1 MDVVYSL
8 CSATFYGC
16 SGILDTLL
24 VRNNNIFDI
33 FILKQFAY
41 FFVSI
46 IIFSFLFKNLNSV
59 KKIKINYNDLFILI
73 VAATL
78 GIMGTF
84 LFLYSL
90 SKSQNNYLTF
100 GILYALPIVIYS
112 LLNYFIMKSEFSYLN
127 LLGIIMVCVGLFLTS
142 LKNKE

>member
-1 MDVVYSL
+1 MDIIYSIS
-8 CSATFYGC
+8 SATFYGC

-24 VRNNNIFDI
+24 VRNNDIFDI
-33 FILKQFAY
+33 FILKQFVY

-46 IIFSFLFKNLNSV
+46 IIFLFLFKNLHSV
-59 KKIKINYNDLFILI
+59 QKLKMSYNDLFFLLL
-73 VAATL
+73 AATL
-78 GIMGTF
+78 GTLGTF

-90 SKSQNNYLTF
+90 SKSKNNYLTF

-112 LLNYFIMKSEFSYLN
+112 LLNFFIMKSEFSYLN

-142 LKNKE
+142 LKKKE

>member
-1 MDVVYSL
+1 MDIVYSV

-24 VRNNNIFDI
+24 VRNNDIFDI
-33 FILKQFAY
+33 FILKQFVY

-46 IIFSFLFKNLNSV
+46 IIFLFLFKNLHGVQKFNM
-59 KKIKINYNDLFILI
+59 NYKYLFILLLS
-73 VAATL
+73 ATL
-78 GIMGTF
+78 GTMGTF

-90 SKSQNNYLTF
+90 SKSKNNYLTF

-112 LLNYFIMKSEFSYLN
+112 LLNYFIMNSHFSYLN
-127 LLGIIMVCVGLFLTS
+127 LLGIIMVCIGLFLTS

>member
-1 MDVVYSL
+1 MDIVYSL

-24 VRNNNIFDI
+24 VRNNDIFDI
-33 FILKQFAY
+33 FILKQFVY

-46 IIFSFLFKNLNSV
+46 IIFLFLFKNLHGV
-59 KKIKINYNDLFILI
+59 RKLKMNYKYLFILLLS
-73 VAATL
+73 ATL
-78 GIMGTF
+78 GTMGTF

-90 SKSQNNYLTF
+90 SKSKNNYLTF

-112 LLNYFIMKSEFSYLN
+112 LLNYFIMNSQFSYLN